1 MSKAFN
7 DIFRRNPGL
16 SALLHLGYVF
26 SLEALPSFLVWVP
39 HSAFEAVLAECD
51 AHMAEVALAA
61 LAAFANR
68 VASVELHNISA
79 SGIAVLTAFTFLSRC
94 KLHDDLDLDPLQ
106 HLQRLTSLSLV
117 EGHFNN
123 IGKLAHLTELSLRE
137 AQGDSNQDCEFTSS
151 SQKLHMER
159 GILHNFHVLGLSACT
174 SLCSLDCEVTADR
187 AEDWL
192 DIWESPLRLPSTLST
207 LTQLTQLN
215 LCVESRV
222 EGAFDTAWVYSLTN
236 LKRLALT
243 LRSGSAAVQLHN
255 FLTALATLTSLS
267 ISTKWSESMVSL
279 DVTWDALPLLKVVH
293 VACARLHLTER
304 ILSLTQMADL
314 ASLRIFKL
322 GFIDGMSMQ
331 HLGVLTYGMALECPG
346 VRCIFGPGYR
356 PVVKLLSDS
365 KKKAAPGCL
374 TL

>member
-1 MSKAFN
+1 MG
-7 DIFRRNPGL
+7 IT
-16 SALLHLGYVF
+16 
-26 SLEALPSFLVWVP
+26 LEA
-39 HSAFEAVLAECD
+39 A
-51 AHMAEVALAA
+51 
-61 LAAFANR
+61 
-68 VASVELHNISA
+68 
-79 SGIAVLTAFTFLSRC
+79 
-94 KLHDDLDLDPLQ
+94 
-106 HLQRLTSLSLV
+106 
-117 EGHFNN
+117 
-123 IGKLAHLTELSLRE
+123 
-137 AQGDSNQDCEFTSS
+137 
-151 SQKLHMER
+151 
-159 GILHNFHVLGLSACT
+159 
-174 SLCSLDCEVTADR
+174 
-187 AEDWL
+187 
-192 DIWESPLRLPSTLST
+192 STLPT

-236 LKRLALT
+236 LKHLALT

-255 FLTALATLTSLS
+255 SLTALATLTSLS

>member
-1 MSKAFN
+1 MSTPRWNSLSSEVWAKVFSILAPEAAEDAARSALHEEGDLEIWSCYHQLRLVSKAFN

-151 SQKLHMER
+151 LQKLHMES

-174 SLCSLDCEVTADR
+174 SLRSLDCEMGEVTADR

-192 DIWESPLRLPSTLST
+192 DIWESP
-207 LTQLTQLN
+207 
-215 LCVESRV
+215 
-222 EGAFDTAWVYSLTN
+222 
-236 LKRLALT
+236 
-243 LRSGSAAVQLHN
+243 
-255 FLTALATLTSLS
+255 
-267 ISTKWSESMVSL
+267 
-279 DVTWDALPLLKVVH
+279 
-293 VACARLHLTER
+293 
-304 ILSLTQMADL
+304 
-314 ASLRIFKL
+314 
-322 GFIDGMSMQ
+322 
-331 HLGVLTYGMALECPG
+331 
-346 VRCIFGPGYR
+346 
-356 PVVKLLSDS
+356 
-365 KKKAAPGCL
+365 
-374 TL
+374 